1 MCLKCYNK
9 FTSATFDQIGVDQR
23 AMPKESKT
31 EWIIV
36 GVVIA
41 ILVIIFVIM
50 ACYWVKH
57 HEKKTE
63 NWRADFVNKHE

>member
-1 MCLKCYNK
+1 MCLKCSNK

-31 EWIIV
+31 EWIII

-41 ILVIIFVIM
+41 IFIIIFSIL
-50 ACYWVKH
+50 ACYYVKH
-57 HEKKTE
+57 HEKKSE
-63 NWRADFVNKHE
+63 KWK